1 MRLSYWAFAGIL
13 WILRLFENIL
23 IFIDNIQSVDFIYT
37 ICMRGLVRIGDATN
51 RPYQQM
57 DTDPSR

>member
-1 MRLSYWAFAGIL
+1 M
-13 WILRLFENIL
+13 
-23 IFIDNIQSVDFIYT
+23 DNIQSVDFIYT